1 MKDCLFCKISKKE
14 IESKV
19 LYEDEEFFV
28 FLDRD
33 QSTPGHT
40 LIIPKKHKKDYK
52 ELDGKT
58 LEKMFNL
65 ANTIGD
71 KLMSALKKTGIT
83 LLFNY
88 GDSQEIKH
96 VHLHL
101 LPNFLEK
108 NEEMTLDEVY
118 TILKKYFK

>member
-28 FLDRD
+28 FLDID

-40 LIIPKKHKKDYK
+40 LIIPKKHLKDYK
-52 ELDGKT
+52 ELDNKT
-58 LEKMFNL
+58 LEKMFDL
-65 ANTIGD
+65 ASTIGD

-88 GDSQEIKH
+88 GDSQEVKH

-108 NEEMTLDEVY
+108 NEEMTLEEVY
-118 TILKKYFK
+118 NILKK